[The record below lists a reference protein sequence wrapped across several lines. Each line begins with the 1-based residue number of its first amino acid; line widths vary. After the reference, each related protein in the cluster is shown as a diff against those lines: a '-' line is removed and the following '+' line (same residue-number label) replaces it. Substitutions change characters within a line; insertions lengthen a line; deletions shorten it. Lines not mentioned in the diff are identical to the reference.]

1 MSTTLI
7 SAPPITAPKHE
18 DGGHWYEY
26 ANGVWSPL
34 YKEGGTFTLREAR
47 KLKEAGQV
55 VTPSVTTVFKGMHK
69 PQLERYKMEQVA
81 KAAYAALL
89 GPAEVSEDDFVDH
102 VVSVANSSSKGA
114 MDLGTNIHKAIE
126 QALNVEAWDTVL
138 DVYVSP
144 TLKHLEENG
153 LMGGKAEQCAG
164 STKYGYAGKFDY
176 NKGMTICDYKSR
188 KSTKGKVASYS
199 TDKMQLAAGGYALW
213 GNKFFTEGN
222 AIVYGISTSE
232 PGVMTPHLFAGK
244 DLVQAMESF
253 LALCTVWRYEHNFD
267 PRVTT

>member
-1 MSTTLI
+1 MTQLL
-7 SAPPITAPKHE
+7 SAPPIAAPKNE
-18 DGGHWYEY
+18 DGGHWYQFKD
-26 ANGVWSPL
+26 NTWFPL

-47 KLKEAGQV
+47 KLKLAGDV
-55 VTPSVTTVFKGMHK
+55 VVPSVTTIFKGMHK
-69 PQLERYKMEQVA
+69 PQLERWKMEQVA
-81 KAAYAALL
+81 KACYSDGQYADLPEAEYIDAVL
-89 GPAEVSEDDFVDH
+89 G
-102 VVSVANSSSKGA
+102 VANNSSRGA

-126 QALNVEAWDTVL
+126 QALNVESWDAAL

-144 TLKHLEENG
+144 TLKDLEARG
-153 LMGGKAEQCAG
+153 LLGGTAEQCAG

-176 NKGMTICDYKSR
+176 NHGLTICDYKSR

-213 GNKFFTEGN
+213 GNKWFVEGTG
-222 AIVYGISTSE
+222 IVYGISTNE
-232 PGVMTPHLFAGK
+232 PGVMTPHVFAGAE
-244 DLVQAMESF
+244 LIHAMESF